1 MTQSICDIAIR
12 VTVNMTRWGREKKKK
27 KKKKKNKNK
36 INFDIFANELFA
48 RQQKRAAMSEW
59 LGIKN
64 SLEYMYIGVHNMHR
78 FDVYI
83 RFTFCLPDD
92 LANVCKVGEIKNAGC
107 VQAIYIYIYI
117 YIYRLQVARETWVKR
132 EKRSNWKKQKKKKK
146 TGEGR
151 ERGNRDAPK

>member
-1 MTQSICDIAIR
+1 
-12 VTVNMTRWGREKKKK
+12 MTRWGREKKKK
-27 KKKKKNKNK
+27 NNNK
-36 INFDIFANELFA
+36 INFDLFAIELFA
-48 RQQKRAAMSEW
+48 RQQKRAPMSEW

-64 SLEYMYIGVHNMHR
+64 SLEYMYISVHNMHR

-107 VQAIYIYIYI
+107 VQATYI

-132 EKRSNWKKQKKKKK
+132 EKRSNWKKQKKKIVR
-146 TGEGR
+146 GAR
-151 ERGNRDAPK
+151 ERKSRCTEVN

>member
-12 VTVNMTRWGREKKKK
+12 YGKYDSLGEG
-27 KKKKKNKNK
+27 KKKKNNNK
-36 INFDIFANELFA
+36 INFDLFAIELFA
-48 RQQKRAAMSEW
+48 RQQKRAPMSEW

-64 SLEYMYIGVHNMHR
+64 SLEYMYISVHNMHR

-107 VQAIYIYIYI
+107 VQATYIYIYTG
-117 YIYRLQVARETWVKR
+117 YRSHVKR
-132 EKRSNWKKQKKKKK
+132 
-146 TGEGR
+146 G
-151 ERGNRDAPK
+151 